1 MTALRAPRSAR
12 PVLLMLLA
20 FALGVAAGGLL
31 PSSQAEYDP
40 LFQPFWEAWDLI
52 QSRYIDEVAAEQLVE
67 GALTGL
73 VDSLEDEFSYYI
85 TPQVY
90 ARDYTYSGEFTGI
103 GVMVEANDQGEIEVM
118 EVVPDSPAAAVGVL
132 AGDIFYAVDGE
143 SVVGLTQDELSELVP
158 GPRGTSVRVTFMRG
172 AELLTFDIVRDV
184 FVVPNVDYAT
194 LGDIAYIAM
203 NEFHNLSRQQ
213 LEEALAA
220 VEMPA
225 RSGLIFDLRGNP
237 GGTIESAID
246 VASLFIEDGV
256 VLQEVDRD
264 GQINQTRSNGRSASI
279 EAPIVLLV
287 DSESASASELLAGAL
302 QDHERA
308 TIMGEATFGKG
319 TVQTIQEIANGG
331 AVRLTVRRYLTPL
344 GHSIDEASVV
354 PDIIIEADEDDEDD
368 KQLAAA
374 IALLESLAAES
385 G

>member
-52 QSRYIDEVAAEQLVE
+52 QSRYIDEVAADQLVE

-90 ARDYTYSGEFTGI
+90 ALDYTYSGEFTGI